1 MARINI
7 IPSQSGPSFIDE
19 LGDFLQAVQQ
29 GKQRQAEEETQALL
43 LGALQQPD
51 PQAAIISALSER
63 SANRPTG
70 GAGFLDRLNPFT
82 PARGQTQAGSSL
94 IPMLAK
100 GALGGNQTGPT
111 QQQQFTRGVSQA
123 KDDQKDIE
131 DDLKHVRSAIKREEA
146 APSGLGKPGPDQA
159 KITKLREV
167 ETELTRALGA
177 ARTNRRAAYG
187 GKPSKRGPRE
197 IVAAEDA
204 EAQNREDAKVAEAA
218 EAESS
223 WRATL
228 ERTKQGKGHGLG
240 KSEFAALSKS
250 KQATLRK
257 WERAT
262 NTAQRTS
269 QDEAPTT
276 QPATQP
282 VAQSLPGVAP
292 GEPTAT
298 DKDGNKMV
306 YRNGKW
312 EPLN

>member
-100 GALGGNQTGPT
+100 GALGGTGPT

-123 KDDQKDIE
+123 KDEQKDIE
-131 DDLKHVRSAIKREEA
+131 DDLKHVRSAIKWEEGN
-146 APSGLGKPGPDQA
+146 PDGPDPTTLA
-159 KITKLREV
+159 TLRTA

-177 ARTNRRAAYG
+177 ARTNRQSAYR
-187 GKPSKRGPRE
+187 GKPSRRSPRE
-197 IVAAEDA
+197 TVAHEDRQKQQQAAERRKETPGGYEPA
-204 EAQNREDAKVAEAA
+204 PENWQPPTRAA
-218 EAESS
+218 
-223 WRATL
+223 
-228 ERTKQGKGHGLG
+228 
-240 KSEFAALSKS
+240 
-250 KQATLRK
+250 
-257 WERAT
+257 
-262 NTAQRTS
+262 
-269 QDEAPTT
+269 
-276 QPATQP
+276 QP

>member
-131 DDLKHVRSAIKREEA
+131 DDLKEIRRQIA
-146 APSGLGKPGPDQA
+146 AEQGFADPDPNKMA
-159 KITKLREV
+159 SLRTA